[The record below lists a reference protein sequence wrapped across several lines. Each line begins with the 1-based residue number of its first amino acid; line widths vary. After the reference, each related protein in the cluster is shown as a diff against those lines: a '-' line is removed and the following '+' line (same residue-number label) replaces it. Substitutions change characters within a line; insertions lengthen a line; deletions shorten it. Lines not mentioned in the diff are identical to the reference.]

1 MKISNYKLQG
11 DKCEIANIKRKF
23 LIKPKKKE
31 EEEEESIEHGLI
43 KKIRYNKILKQIK
56 LE

>member
-23 LIKPKKKE
+23 LIKPKKKK
-31 EEEEESIEHGLI
+31 EESIEHGLI

>member
-11 DKCEIANIKRKF
+11 DKCEIANIKRKC
-23 LIKPKKKE
+23 LIKPKKK
-31 EEEEESIEHGLI
+31 EEEESIEHGLI

>member
-23 LIKPKKKE
+23 LIKPKKK
-31 EEEEESIEHGLI
+31 
-43 KKIRYNKILKQIK
+43 KKKKKVLSTASLKK
-56 LE
+56 

>member
-31 EEEEESIEHGLI
+31 EEESIEHGLI

>member
-23 LIKPKKKE
+23 LIKPKKK
-31 EEEEESIEHGLI
+31 
-43 KKIRYNKILKQIK
+43 KKKKKKVLSTASLKK
-56 LE
+56 

>member
-11 DKCEIANIKRKF
+11 DKCKIANIKRKF
-23 LIKPKKKE
+23 LIKPKKK
-31 EEEEESIEHGLI
+31 EEESIEHGLI

>member
-23 LIKPKKKE
+23 LIKPKKK
-31 EEEEESIEHGLI
+31 
-43 KKIRYNKILKQIK
+43 KKKVLSTASLKK
-56 LE
+56 